1 VAIIKNKN
9 MDIRKYFID
18 NWDKI
23 LGVLIAYFS
32 LVLPIYKFLQDKR
45 KEERNKQFENYHKLI
60 DELVGGQSGRT
71 IMLDRQVAI
80 IFELRNFKEYY
91 PVTSRILNGL
101 KINWVNSDKRL
112 LEEIALTEKYIDA
125 SWFNRKMCFRKK

>member
-1 VAIIKNKN
+1 

-45 KEERNKQFENYHKLI
+45 KEERNKRFENYHKLI
-60 DELVGGQSGRT
+60 DELVGGQPGRQV
-71 IMLDRQVAI
+71 MLDRQIAI
-80 IFELRNFKEYY
+80 IFELRHFKEYF
-91 PVTSRILNGL
+91 PVTSRILTGL
-101 KINWVNSDKRL
+101 KTTWANSNQRL
-112 LEEIALTEKYIDA
+112 LEEIALTEKYINS
-125 SWFNRKMCFRKK
+125 SWFDRKICFRKK

>member
-1 VAIIKNKN
+1 

-32 LVLPIYKFLQDKR
+32 LVLPIYRFLQDKR
-45 KEERNKQFENYHKLI
+45 KEERNKRFENYHKLI
-60 DELVGGQSGRT
+60 DELVGGQSGRQV
-71 IMLDRQVAI
+71 MLDRQVAI

-91 PVTSRILNGL
+91 PVTLRILNGL
-101 KINWVNSDKRL
+101 KINWAKADKRL
-112 LEEIALTEKYIDA
+112 LEEIALTEKYINT
-125 SWFNRKMCFRKK
+125 SWLIRKMCFRKK